1 MTRRRS
7 TSALNEVTD
16 LNLIPIMNLVLVLIP
31 AVLFN
36 TQLVKLGVIE
46 TEAPMIGCCA
56 SQERPLGLKIQLDPK
71 RGFILTMR
79 AEPIG
84 AILNPAVTSSGST
97 QHAERHV
104 IPRGPDHAYDY
115 RALYRVAAQLKTSY
129 PHSAQVQLTGSAHVE
144 FKDLVHTMDAI
155 RHFSSEDQAASRDP
169 HRRRDMWSRVSFTM
183 P

>member
-7 TSALNEVTD
+7 TSDLNEVTD

-36 TQLVKLGVIE
+36 TQLVKLGMIE
-46 TEAPMIGCCA
+46 TEAPIMGCCA
-56 SQERPLGLKIQLDPK
+56 AQDRPLGFKIHLDPQL
-71 RGFILTMR
+71 GFILTTR

-84 AILNPAVTSSGST
+84 AILDPAITSSGST
-97 QHAERHV
+97 QYAERHV
-104 IPRGPDHAYDY
+104 IPRGPDHSYDY
-115 RALYRVAAQLKTSY
+115 RALYRVAAQLKSSY
-129 PHSAQVQLTGSAHVE
+129 PYSAQVQLTGSAQVE

-155 RHFSSEDQAASRDP
+155 RHFSPEDQASLRA
-169 HRRRDMWSRVSFTM
+169 HAHRDMWSRVSLSM